1 MFKIA
6 VVGSG
11 PSGLF
16 LTKNLLKF
24 FKNNIKIDLFEKLYN
39 VYGIE
44 QILKELPILKTY
56 QNFKNETPT
65 EYLFNIINNIFFI
78 NITV

>member
-24 FKNNIKIDLFEKLYN
+24 FKNNIKIDLFEKLSSPLGLLR
-39 VYGIE
+39 YGVAPDHPEIKV
-44 QILKELPILKTY
+44 I
-56 QNFKNETPT
+56 
-65 EYLFNIINNIFFI
+65 FI
-78 NITV
+78 NLTAITITYPIEKVHASF